1 MMQPRLGSH
10 SLPVV
15 QASNP
20 AVFVPLCI
28 VVQYF
33 QTQEMLGMYGR
44 SPTSWGNYY
53 IATGDSGHIMT
64 HGALAGMI
72 ISGKSMS

>member
-20 AVFVPLCI
+20 AVFVPLCM
-28 VVQYF
+28 VVQYPAVS
-33 QTQEMLGMYGR
+33 GR
-44 SPTSWGNYY
+44 AKVPVVLWTPSVGICTAKLPV
-53 IATGDSGHIMT
+53 IA
-64 HGALAGMI
+64 
-72 ISGKSMS
+72 